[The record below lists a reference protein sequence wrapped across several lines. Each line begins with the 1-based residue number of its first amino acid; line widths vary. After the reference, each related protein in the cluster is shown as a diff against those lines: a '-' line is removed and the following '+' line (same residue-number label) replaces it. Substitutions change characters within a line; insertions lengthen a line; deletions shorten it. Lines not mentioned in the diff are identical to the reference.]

1 MRLCVLMRLSLLM
14 RMLVLAH
21 TYPITH
27 AHARSSCSCSCSC
40 SFPSLPRGYPRS
52 LFANPFLF
60 IQSSCHSFSLS
71 LLIPPF
77 LLPSAKPTL
86 FLITSVLLDSSS
98 SISTTTTTSLSATS
112 QTHPRVSITLTYPPS
127 IPCPVF
133 AYITSDP
140 VAYSSSHRP
149 FPCHITHIPPPS
161 SPRPRHHSSLNY
173 TFIRPSSSS
182 CPFSSLPTPSSR
194 RLTSPTGTDHLISL
208 K

>member
-1 MRLCVLMRLSLLM
+1 MSRLRLLSFCHANANASAASAMRLCVLMRLSLLM

-27 AHARSSCSCSCSC
+27 AHARSSCSC

-112 QTHPRVSITLTYPPS
+112 QTHPRVSITPTYPPS

-149 FPCHITHIPPPS
+149 FPCHITHIPPLHLPG
-161 SPRPRHHSSLNY
+161 PAIIHH
-173 TFIRPSSSS
+173 
-182 CPFSSLPTPSSR
+182 
-194 RLTSPTGTDHLISL
+194 
-208 K
+208 